1 MEKYLLQ
8 QDEVVIYEGDV
19 SIPDSKGTNKVILT
33 NYNMVIETTIR
44 KLFKKPEIVVETYPV
59 ASIKTY
65 NNSPQIKHKGS
76 NVKIFFTNAEVD
88 LNFQSMLA
96 AQKFTNKAIELVSGQ
111 SLTSRGSDKVKNMI
125 GLVDQTFG
133 INTVETITSVMGNG
147 VVKSVLG
154 GTNKH
159 GVGFG
164 KKSTIQA
171 VADAATEVI
180 KTVSDQSASMSNS
193 EPAKEANEAIEDKI
207 EAVKKYKELLDIG
220 AITQEEYDSK
230 KKELLGL

>member
-1 MEKYLLQ
+1 MEKYQLQ

-19 SIPDSKGTNKVILT
+19 SIPDSKGTNRVILT

-65 NNSPQIKHKGS
+65 NNSPQIKHKGP
-76 NVKIFFTNAEVD
+76 NVKVFFTNADVD
-88 LNFQSMLA
+88 LNFQSKLA
-96 AQKFTNKAIELVSGQ
+96 AQKFTNKAVELVSGQ

-133 INTVETITSVMGNG
+133 INTVETIASVMENG
-147 VVKSVLG
+147 VVKSVFG
-154 GTNKH
+154 GTHKH
-159 GVGFG
+159 GGGVE

-171 VADAATEVI
+171 VADVATEVI
-180 KTVSDQSASMSNS
+180 KTVSDQPASASNS
-193 EPAKEANEAIEDKI
+193 EPVKEANESIEDKI

-220 AITQEEYDSK
+220 AITQEEYDLK

>member
-1 MEKYLLQ
+1 MEKYQLQ

-19 SIPDSKGTNKVILT
+19 SIPDSKGTNRVILT

-76 NVKIFFTNAEVD
+76 NVKVFFTNADVD
-88 LNFQSMLA
+88 LNFQSKLA
-96 AQKFTNKAIELVSGQ
+96 AQKFTNKAVELVSGQ

-133 INTVETITSVMGNG
+133 INTVETIASVMENG
-147 VVKSVLG
+147 VVKSVFWR
-154 GTNKH
+154 H
-159 GVGFG
+159 
-164 KKSTIQA
+164 S
-171 VADAATEVI
+171 
-180 KTVSDQSASMSNS
+180 
-193 EPAKEANEAIEDKI
+193 
-207 EAVKKYKELLDIG
+207 
-220 AITQEEYDSK
+220 
-230 KKELLGL
+230 

>member
-1 MEKYLLQ
+1 MEKYQLQ

-19 SIPDSKGTNKVILT
+19 SIPDSKGTNRVILT

-44 KLFKKPEIVVETYPV
+44 KLFKKPEI
-59 ASIKTY
+59 AK
-65 NNSPQIKHKGS
+65 
-76 NVKIFFTNAEVD
+76 
-88 LNFQSMLA
+88 LA
-96 AQKFTNKAIELVSGQ
+96 AQKFTNKAVELVSGQ

-133 INTVETITSVMGNG
+133 INTVETIASVMENG
-147 VVKSVLG
+147 VVKSVFG
-154 GTNKH
+154 GTHKH
-159 GVGFG
+159 GGGVE

-171 VADAATEVI
+171 VADVATEVI
-180 KTVSDQSASMSNS
+180 KTVSDQPASASNS
-193 EPAKEANEAIEDKI
+193 EPVKEANESIEDKI

-220 AITQEEYDSK
+220 AITQEEYDLK